1 MISPYAI
8 CSGLPYLHSHDNLHA
23 RQVRRFMVLIQL
35 DAALV
40 RSVVSPSPCHHASH
54 FRHLVRLR
62 LIALVIPKHHSA
74 LGQDFPHPT
83 NSTAAIVL

>member
-1 MISPYAI
+1 M
-8 CSGLPYLHSHDNLHA
+8 PYLHSHDNLHA

-40 RSVVSPSPCHHASH
+40 RAHLLQPSSPSPCHHASH

>member
-8 CSGLPYLHSHDNLHA
+8 CSGLPYLHSYDNLHA
-23 RQVRRFMVLIQL
+23 LQVRRFMVLIQL
-35 DAALV
+35 DSALV
-40 RSVVSPSPCHHASH
+40 RA
-54 FRHLVRLR
+54 HLLQPPPPHLARLW
-62 LIALVIPKHHSA
+62 LIALLIPKHHSA